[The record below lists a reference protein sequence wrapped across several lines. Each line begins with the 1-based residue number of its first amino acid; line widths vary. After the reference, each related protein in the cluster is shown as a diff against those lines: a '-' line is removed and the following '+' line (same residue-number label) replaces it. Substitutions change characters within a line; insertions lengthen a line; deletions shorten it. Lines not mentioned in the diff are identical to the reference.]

1 MGYLYYL
8 QIGDLV
14 NPTMTTTERTVLT
27 LNMRQ
32 LLVNVIGMIF
42 HVHGQNLEVEDSDP
56 FASKNKLVSRSAH
69 RTPNFTNPEYFVCLL
84 FEYCFQIKVLN

>member
-14 NPTMTTTERTVLT
+14 NPTITRTMKTVLT
-27 LNMRQ
+27 LNTRQ

-56 FASKNKLVSRSAH
+56 FASKNKQKL
-69 RTPNFTNPEYFVCLL
+69 
-84 FEYCFQIKVLN
+84 KW